1 MSDMNK
7 LNDQELE
14 SVSGGITKDEALQ
27 RALQHAGLN
36 VDPRTLR
43 KKS

>member
-36 VDPRTLR
+36 AQ